1 LHTFRGREIE
11 LNSLKKR
18 FDTDEFQMV
27 VLYGRRRIGKTELMN
42 EFMNRQNCKCVSFTS
57 SEQSEN
63 ELLSIM
69 TETVLTELAPDMIGM
84 VEFPSFEK
92 LFEFIGNKARD
103 ERIVFF
109 IDEYPYLAKQ
119 CPYIQSVLQKV
130 IDNNWKKTKLF
141 FCLCGSLIAFMKEE
155 VLAETAPLHGRATL
169 ELRLQPFNYKDT
181 AEFVQNYSFEEK
193 AIVYGLTNGV
203 AKYIEQFDDNKSLEQ
218 NIIDEYFSFGGF
230 FTEEQIKTIV
240 TSERQNPGLYNSIV
254 SAIVTGHTRNSEIAG
269 CVGMDDIS
277 YPLKMLQKAEIIE
290 KRIANKPYY
299 VLNDSML
306 VFWYKYVNR
315 AISLI
320 NVGKGEKYYKNSVSD
335 KIHDFMGSVF
345 EKMCKD
351 FLFMKAGE
359 NNYPIITEIDNF
371 QKSIIDDNGNQKQI
385 EIDIIGKNGKE
396 ILIIGE
402 CKFTNEKIDKETFDS
417 FIEKTHYIKG
427 KKTLLCL
434 FSLSGYT
441 DYVKKNA
448 NGVMLLTIEDLYL

>member
-1 LHTFRGREIE
+1 
-11 LNSLKKR
+11 
-18 FDTDEFQMV
+18 
-27 VLYGRRRIGKTELMN
+27 
-42 EFMNRQNCKCVSFTS
+42 
-57 SEQSEN
+57 
-63 ELLSIM
+63 
-69 TETVLTELAPDMIGM
+69 
-84 VEFPSFEK
+84 
-92 LFEFIGNKARD
+92 
-103 ERIVFF
+103 
-109 IDEYPYLAKQ
+109 
-119 CPYIQSVLQKV
+119 
-130 IDNNWKKTKLF
+130 
-141 FCLCGSLIAFMKEE
+141 
-155 VLAETAPLHGRATL
+155 
-169 ELRLQPFNYKDT
+169 
-181 AEFVQNYSFEEK
+181 
-193 AIVYGLTNGV
+193 
-203 AKYIEQFDDNKSLEQ
+203 
-218 NIIDEYFSFGGF
+218 
-230 FTEEQIKTIV
+230 
-240 TSERQNPGLYNSIV
+240 
-254 SAIVTGHTRNSEIAG
+254 
-269 CVGMDDIS
+269 MDDIS